1 MTPGKLADDIK
12 SELINSFEPEE
23 ALELSLGLGLF
34 HGFSK
39 LLIALGREPEEME
52 TTVIPTP
59 TAPEKPANFYIDS
72 SHELA
77 GLLAPSPNLRDRWLH
92 LEESLWEMDAF
103 PTAELRAIQLRIA
116 KLLGVPDE
124 YLPPIQVTAKADL
137 EFTHFADSFL
147 FDIRS
152 ITSKDTEEIRGQYGD
167 VGLLHL
173 MMCLAIYDGIYRVA
187 STQIHTSLDQGDTE

>member
-1 MTPGKLADDIK
+1 MTPGKLPEDIK
-12 SELINSFEPEE
+12 TELINSFNSEE

-39 LLIALGREPEEME
+39 LLIALGREPAEME

-59 TAPEKPANFYIDS
+59 TAPEEPANFNLDN

-77 GLLAPSPNLRDRWLH
+77 ALLAPSPNLRDRWLY
-92 LEESLWEMDAF
+92 LEQSLWEMNAF
-103 PTAELRAIQLRIA
+103 PTTELRSIQIRMA
-116 KLLGVPDE
+116 ELLGVPDK
-124 YLPPIQVTAKADL
+124 YLPSHHVTGMADSQSL
-137 EFTHFADSFL
+137 RFVDSFL

-152 ITSKDTEEIRGQYGD
+152 ITPKQTEDIRSQYGD
-167 VGLLHL
+167 IGLLHL

-187 STQIHTSLDQGDTE
+187 TTQIHDVTQPK